1 MRSKIVIS
9 DKEYQ
14 KALKSSASSPKNPW
28 QLTGLR
34 YLKNKKCLV
43 LAFEQSVEL
52 SLPTSLVPQ
61 LKDAQPENLKDAFLS
76 PSGEIIIIE
85 SLDVHLSTKEVIEA
99 ALSVMPDAA
108 FASKFGAIG
117 GAKSS
122 AAKAITSAA
131 NGRKGGRPKK
141 VTPADE
147 QQHRELVD
155 ADWEVIQ

>member
-1 MRSKIVIS
+1 MKPKIVIS
-9 DKEYQ
+9 NEEYE
-14 KALKSSASSPKNPW
+14 KALKRSVSSPKNPW
-28 QLTGLR
+28 QLTGLK

-43 LAFEQSVEL
+43 LGFEQGVEL

-76 PSGEIIIIE
+76 PSGEIIVIE

-99 ALSVMPDAA
+99 ALSVVPHAA

-122 AAKAITSAA
+122 AAKKITSAA
-131 NGRKGGRPKK
+131 NGRKGGRPKT
-141 VTPADE
+141 VTTTDGQP
-147 QQHRELVD
+147 HRELVD
-155 ADWEVIQ
+155 AD

>member
-9 DKEYQ
+9 DKEYES
-14 KALKSSASSPKNPW
+14 ALERSASSPKNPW
-28 QLTGLR
+28 QLTGLK

-43 LAFEQSVEL
+43 LGFEQGVEL

-61 LKDAQPENLKDAFLS
+61 LKNAKPENLKDAFLS
-76 PSGEIIIIE
+76 PSGEIIVIE
-85 SLDVHLSTKEVIEA
+85 NLDVHLSTKEVIEA

-122 AAKAITSAA
+122 AAKKIASAA
-131 NGRKGGRPKK
+131 NGRKGGRPKT
-141 VTPADE
+141 VTTADE
-147 QQHRELVD
+147 QPPRELVD
-155 ADWEVIQ
+155 AD